1 MEQNVS
7 INTEQ
12 ELYVIE
18 HDHGSSSYGFD
29 NALGEIERIVI
40 ELVGRGALP
49 GSYIDN
55 ELVKVKAERGTM
67 QAWDTLQ
74 NLRDQLKR
82 VCDEQGERAVA
93 GLSPQLV
100 GLEGH
105 RVEVTTTYGEK
116 RRFIVGKS
124 TGWMPC
130 HLEIARRDS
139 SGGGAADRDYFN
151 VVDLGAVR

>member
-1 MEQNVS
+1 MEQTVS

-12 ELYVIE
+12 ELYVI
-18 HDHGSSSYGFD
+18 DVGPGYTCQGFD
-29 NALGEIERIVI
+29 NVLDEIERIVI

-49 GSYIDN
+49 DTYLDN
-55 ELVKVKAERGTM
+55 ELAKVKAERGTM

-74 NLRDQLKR
+74 NLRDRLKQ

-93 GLSPQLV
+93 GLSPQLT

-105 RVEVTTTYGEK
+105 RVEAITTYGET

-130 HLEIARRDS
+130 HLEVARRDS
-139 SGGGAADRDYFN
+139 SGGGAAEREYTE
-151 VVDLGAVR
+151 VRDLGWAR